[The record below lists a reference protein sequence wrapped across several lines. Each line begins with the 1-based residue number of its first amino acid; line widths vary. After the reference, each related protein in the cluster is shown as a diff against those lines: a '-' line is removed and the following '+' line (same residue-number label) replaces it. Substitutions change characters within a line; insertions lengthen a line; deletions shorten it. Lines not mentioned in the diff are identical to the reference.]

1 MKFTAAIKGDLN
13 KILEVKRQ
21 NAFKAVHKAVV
32 RTSNELK
39 LEMVS
44 QTQRA
49 RLGYGLS
56 KSWKV
61 KFYNK
66 TDSEKFTKAL
76 VYTKAPKIMAGFEES
91 EIRKPT
97 NGHKWIAIPSDNVPK
112 APGKKK
118 YSPDH
123 WPKSFP
129 ELYFAKDSNNGKS
142 YLVGQ
147 TINKTTKSGKKTI
160 RKTNSRNES
169 QAETV
174 VYFFLVKKTRNTK
187 KINFETASKK
197 ASNKLKRYISE
208 ELTKLEQKK

>member
-1 MKFTAAIKGDLN
+1 MKFTAAIKGDLT
-13 KILEVKRQ
+13 KILEVKKQ

-129 ELYFAKDSNNGKS
+129 ELYFAKDTKGKS

-208 ELTKLEQKK
+208 ELDKLEQKK